1 LGARES
7 FKERLEGLRRLSL
20 EAIAQAQE
28 AAALEEARVRFLGRK
43 GELTALLRSLV
54 ELPPEERPGA
64 GQLANALKAE
74 LTAALEAAA
83 ERLKAGE
90 RCSAALDVS
99 LPGRRPPLGTLH
111 PITRVMEEVVGIF
124 SRLGFEVEDGPE
136 VELDYYNFEAL
147 NMPRDHPAR
156 DMQDT
161 FYISDRV
168 VMRTHTS
175 PIQVRVMEKRRPP
188 LRVIG
193 PGKAFR
199 CDSDV
204 SHTPMFHQVEG
215 FLVDEG
221 VSMAH
226 LKSVLGTFAGQ
237 FFGEAPLRF
246 RPSFFPFTEPS
257 AEVDIRCTVCGGAG
271 CRVCK
276 GTGWLEILGA
286 GLIDPEVFRA
296 VGIDSERWSGFAF
309 GMGIERIA
317 MLRYGIDDIRLFFEN
332 DLRFLRQF

>member
-1 LGARES
+1 VSDSYRGRVE
-7 FKERLEGLRRLSL
+7 EVRRQAL
-20 EAIAQAQE
+20 EAVSG
-28 AAALEEARVRFLGRK
+28 AADVRALEEARVRFLGRK
-43 GELTALLRSLV
+43 GALSALLRSLS
-54 ELPPEERPGA
+54 ELPEGERPQAGA
-64 GQLANALKAE
+64 AANALKAE
-74 LTAALEAAA
+74 LSAAFEAASGRLRGVSRA
-83 ERLKAGE
+83 E
-90 RCSAALDVS
+90 ALDVS
-99 LPGRRPPLGTLH
+99 LPGRSPALGTLH
-111 PITRVMEEVVGIF
+111 PISQIMDEVLAVF
-124 SRLGFEVEDGPE
+124 SRLGFEIEEGPE

-161 FYISDRV
+161 FYISDNV
-168 VMRTHTS
+168 VLRTHTS
-175 PIQVRVMEKRRPP
+175 PIQVRVMERRRPP
-188 LRVIG
+188 LRVVG

-215 FLVDEG
+215 FMVDED

-226 LKSVLGTFAGQ
+226 LKAVLSVFAEQ
-237 FFGEAPLRF
+237 MFGAAPLRF

-257 AEVDIRCTVCGGAG
+257 AEVDIRCTVCGGKG

-286 GLIDPEVFRA
+286 GLIDPAVFRA
-296 VGIDSERWSGFAF
+296 VGLDAERWSGFAF

-317 MLRYGIDDIRLFFEN
+317 MLRHGIDDIRLFYDN

>member
-1 LGARES
+1 MGATES
-7 FKERLEGLRRLSL
+7 FKDRLAELRRQAL
-20 EAIAQAQE
+20 EAIGGATE

-43 GELTALLRSLV
+43 GELTSLLRSLG
-54 ELPPEERPGA
+54 ELPADERPQAGA
-64 GQLANALKAE
+64 AANELKGE
-74 LTAALEAAA
+74 LGAALEAAA
-83 ERLKAGE
+83 ERL
-90 RCSAALDVS
+90 AAQARRVEAIDVS

-111 PITRVMEEVVGIF
+111 PITQVMEEVVATF
-124 SRLGFEVEDGPE
+124 VRMGFEVEEGPE

-161 FYISDRV
+161 FYVSERV

-175 PIQVRVMEKRRPP
+175 PIQVRVMEKRKPP

-193 PGKAFR
+193 PGKAYR

-226 LKSVLGTFAGQ
+226 LKSVLTTFAEQ
-237 FFGEAPLRF
+237 LFGEAPLRF

-296 VGIDSERWSGFAF
+296 VGVDSELWSGFAF

-317 MLRYGIDDIRLFFEN
+317 MLKYGIDDIRLFFEN
-332 DLRFLRQF
+332 ELRFLRQF